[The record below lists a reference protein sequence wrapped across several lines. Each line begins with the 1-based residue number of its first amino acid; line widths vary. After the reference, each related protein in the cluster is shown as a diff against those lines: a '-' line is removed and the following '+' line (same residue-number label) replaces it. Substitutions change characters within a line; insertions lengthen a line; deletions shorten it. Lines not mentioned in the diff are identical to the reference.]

1 MKHSSRSASA
11 KREAHLLA
19 PKTAS
24 SRRRKRRK
32 TRRRRRRRK
41 RNRRRTSRPRGI
53 RDRVHAPKAR
63 SEPRDGCHL
72 SATNG
77 RACPSATGT
86 STSCRK
92 GRSFQRGRL
101 VSRSVTLSLSTR
113 SSSCKERQAP
123 ERLPRCPSSCLKLA
137 SQATK
142 TSHVPSQGGWLP

>member
-1 MKHSSRSASA
+1 MKHSLRSASA

-32 TRRRRRRRK
+32 TRRRRRK

-63 SEPRDGCHL
+63 KEPRDGCRL

-77 RACPSATGT
+77 QGCPSATGT

-92 GRSFQRGRL
+92 GRSFQHGRH

-113 SSSCKERQAP
+113 SSSFKERQAP
-123 ERLPRCPSSCLKLA
+123 ERRPRCPSSCWKLA

-142 TSHVPSQGGWLP
+142 TSHVPSRGGWLP